1 MAYPK
6 NQRSALMALAASAGL
21 WAWQN
26 RDKISGWV
34 NQQKNQMAQR
44 QQPSM
49 QQPSTSYTGATRR
62 FDEPSTLT
70 GRPDTVLG
78 DSGRD
83 I

>member
-6 NQRSALMALAASAGL
+6 NQRGAFLALAASAGL

-26 RDKISGWV
+26 RDKISAWV
-34 NQQKNQMAQR
+34 NDQKQQLEQR
-44 QQPSM
+44 QSPAM

-62 FDEPSTLT
+62 FDDPAGLP
-70 GRPDTVLG
+70 GRPDVVLG
-78 DSGRD
+78 DQSRD

>member
-6 NQRSALMALAASAGL
+6 NQRGALMALAASAGL

-26 RDKISGWV
+26 RDKISTWV
-34 NQQKNQMAQR
+34 KQQKSQMAQR

-49 QQPSTSYTGATRR
+49 QQPSGSYTGSTRR
-62 FDEPSTLT
+62 FDEPSTT
-70 GRPDTVLG
+70 GSRPDVVLG